1 MGRGRLLL
9 QVEALETRLAETH
22 EIPDE
27 DELLAAGLPVGSPAP
42 DFALPDLDG
51 TERPLE
57 EWRGRRLV
65 LVFFDPDCRFSM
77 ELLPRLA
84 ALLAEPAPGSPAVV
98 VVATGSHERIRALA
112 AEHALSCTVLLQD
125 VDEVNRLFVIPGT
138 PVAYPVD
145 EDGWIAGPLAVGP
158 EAVLALA
165 DGRPAGSG
173 TGLTTRPRIRSVSDS
188 RLLRTGLE
196 AGATAPP
203 FTLPALTGGTISL
216 DDYRGRRVLLVFVD
230 PNCLPCDTAAPE
242 LERLYRNGVEVLAI
256 SRGDVDANRAKAA
269 EHGLTFPIALQRHW
283 DTSKD
288 YGMFAVPIGYLID
301 EHGVLLSGAAL
312 GPDAIVALA
321 AEQEVAAAAT

>member
-51 TERPLE
+51 NERPLE

-84 ALLAEPAPGSPAVV
+84 ALPAERAPGSPAVV

-112 AEHALSCTVLLQD
+112 AEHALSRTVLLQD

-165 DGRPAGSG
+165 AGRPAEGG
-173 TGLTTRPRIRSVSDS
+173 DPLTTRPVSES

-230 PNCLPCDTAAPE
+230 PHCPPCDTAAPE

-269 EHGLTFPIALQRHW
+269 AHGLTFPIALQRHW
-283 DTSKD
+283 DTSRD

-301 EHGVLLSGAAL
+301 ENGVLLSGAAL

-321 AEQEVAAAAT
+321 GDQEVAAAAT